1 MQALCRRI
9 NRKERITMTTNR
21 GEYIENI
28 AEIIKSQDT
37 YFDSSALMHKG
48 FTEFIRKNYQQLRV
62 SEAKICVLYSTYNFV
77 EYLMN
82 SPDIKTAENVKETYE
97 KLNSLIR
104 YNILSLKGKPDN
116 RYRES
121 QQILIDALQ
130 NRMHK
135 PQAFVTNNRALHHDL
150 LLQKN
155 NKSCFGYPLQIL
167 HLSNNGFIFSSEISS
182 DNADKAAKHNDEDI
196 ESFFKLFRIA

>member
-1 MQALCRRI
+1 M
-9 NRKERITMTTNR
+9 
-21 GEYIENI
+21 
-28 AEIIKSQDT
+28 
-37 YFDSSALMHKG
+37 
-48 FTEFIRKNYQQLRV
+48 
-62 SEAKICVLYSTYNFV
+62 
-77 EYLMN
+77 
-82 SPDIKTAENVKETYE
+82 
-97 KLNSLIR
+97 
-104 YNILSLKGKPDN
+104 
-116 RYRES
+116 
-121 QQILIDALQ
+121 IDALQ